1 MSDLIRYLERF
12 NRKERFHLLVG
23 ALGEDTFRLDA
34 DFRER
39 LGELLR
45 VTIPHDAFVAMDYHL
60 DWINVA
66 VTLVRDHPR
75 SGAVPGRI
83 PKPDCYAGTQ
93 VDVGLLVAF
102 DAGDTTHLVLIE
114 AKMDT
119 GWSNEQA
126 GEKAERLGT
135 IFGDTPR
142 DDVAKPY
149 FVLLSPTRPQQLN
162 THKWP
167 QWMHDRGEPLWLPPS
182 RPDDLLRPTQADE
195 DGNPSAGGEFIAI
208 RS

>member
-1 MSDLIRYLERF
+1 
-12 NRKERFHLLVG
+12 
-23 ALGEDTFRLDA
+23 
-34 DFRER
+34 
-39 LGELLR
+39 
-45 VTIPHDAFVAMDYHL
+45 MDYHL
-60 DWINVA
+60 DWIDVA

-75 SGAVPGRI
+75 SGAVPRSI

-93 VDVGLLVAF
+93 VDVDLLVAF

-126 GEKAERLGT
+126 GEKAKRLGT
-135 IFGDTPR
+135 IFGEPPL
-142 DDVAKPY
+142 DDVAKPH

-162 THKWP
+162 MAEWP
-167 QWMHDRGEPLWLPPS
+167 QWMHDRGEPLWLPLA
-182 RPDDLLRPTQADE
+182 RPDDLLQPTRADK